1 MRKLLILLL
10 ILVVL
15 VVGVDI
21 GGRALAQSK
30 AGDALASKT
39 GGVAPSVDIHGLSF
53 LAQALPGHYSHIT
66 LTSNAVVVGPIT
78 GIAATVDLYTVTFP
92 LSDAIKGDTS
102 HLTAGQVHLNGQ
114 IAGTRITALLPQSG
128 VKLSA
133 GTDGAIRLS
142 TTLSVAGQRVPVTAD
157 LVSSFESGS
166 LHLDAENVS
175 ADGITLPDVAGLRKN
190 LSLTLPLKGLP
201 FIVQTADLTA
211 SGSNLVLTA
220 TANNVTVGTSS

>member
-1 MRKLLILLL
+1 MRKLLIFLVV
-10 ILVVL
+10 LVVL

-21 GGRALAQSK
+21 GGRLLAESK

-53 LAQALPGHYSHIT
+53 LVQALPGHYSHIT
-66 LTSNAVVVGPIT
+66 LTSNSIVVGPIT
-78 GIAATVDLYTVTFP
+78 GIAATADLYTVDFP
-92 LSDAIKGDTS
+92 LSDAVKGDTS
-102 HLTAGQVHLNGQ
+102 NLTAGQVHLVGQ
-114 IAGTRITALLPQSG
+114 IAGSKITALLPQAG

-142 TTLSVAGQRVPVTAD
+142 TTVSVAGQKVPVTAD

-166 LHLDAENVS
+166 LHLDAENLS
-175 ADGITLPDVAGLRKN
+175 ADGISLPDVAGLTKN

-201 FIVQTADLTA
+201 FTVQSADLTA

-220 TANNVTVGTSS
+220 TANNVTVGATS